1 MSKLI
6 LAAAVSALA
15 LTSVLP
21 AVALAATAV
30 PPPCEDSMK
39 AEKAAF
45 KTAKLSPADATKV
58 ADLEKQGIE
67 RCKAD
72 DDVGA
77 NTFFG
82 DAMKIMGV
90 KK

>member
-1 MSKLI
+1 MSKFI
-6 LAAAVSALA
+6 LAATVSALA

-21 AVALAATAV
+21 VVAFAAAA

-45 KTAKLSPADATKV
+45 KTAKLSPADTKKV
-58 ADLEKQGIE
+58 ADLEKQGVE

-77 NTFFG
+77 NAFFA

>member
-15 LTSVLP
+15 LTSVFP
-21 AVALAATAV
+21 VVAFAAAAV
-30 PPPCEDSMK
+30 PPPCEDSLK

-58 ADLEKQGIE
+58 ADLEKQGVE

-77 NTFFG
+77 NAFFA

>member
-6 LAAAVSALA
+6 LAAV
-15 LTSVLP
+15 
-21 AVALAATAV
+21 VAAFAASGIVAATAIAATT
-30 PPPCEDSMK
+30 PPPCEDAMK
-39 AEKAAF
+39 AEKVAV
-45 KTAKLSPADATKV
+45 KTAKLSSADMARV
-58 ADLEKQGIE
+58 MDLEKQGVE

-72 DDVGA
+72 DDAGA
-77 NTFFG
+77 NAFFS